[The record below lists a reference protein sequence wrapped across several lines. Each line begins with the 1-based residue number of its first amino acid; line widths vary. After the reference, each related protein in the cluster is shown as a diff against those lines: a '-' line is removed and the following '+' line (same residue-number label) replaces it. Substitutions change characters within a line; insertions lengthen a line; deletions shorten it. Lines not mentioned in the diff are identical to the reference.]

1 MKLST
6 EAIVAAA
13 IAVIFAGLS
22 LGAIAREQGGSGS
35 SAHNVYIATS
45 NSSPSQ
51 VTANGQDVLRLN

>member
-1 MKLST
+1 MRLST

-13 IAVIFAGLS
+13 IALIFAVLS
-22 LGAIAREQGGSGS
+22 LGGIARERGEPGN

-51 VTANGQDVLRLN
+51 VTGERAGRSEF